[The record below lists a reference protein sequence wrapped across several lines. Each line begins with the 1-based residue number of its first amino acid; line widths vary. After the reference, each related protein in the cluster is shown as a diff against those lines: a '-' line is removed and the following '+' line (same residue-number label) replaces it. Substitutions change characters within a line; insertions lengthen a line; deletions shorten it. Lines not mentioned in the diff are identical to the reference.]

1 MWVHMRRLLRNLWPI
16 VVIAASLLAATAQAQ
31 QYPNRPVR
39 VLVGFAAGSGP
50 DVLARAVANQLGADL
65 GQNFFVENR
74 TGANGTIAIKAVI
87 EAQPDGYTLLYSSAS
102 IAPVPH
108 VYKLPYDLVRD
119 LTPIAT
125 IGILDGYLML
135 VNPATSINS
144 VSEFIA
150 FAKNNRALYGSAG
163 VGNVTHLA
171 AEMFNLKAG
180 LAMEHIPY
188 RGTSEVA
195 TALLAGNIHTMF
207 VTPPSVLG
215 LAKDGRLRPLAS
227 TGEKSLAEFPQVP
240 VMKDLVPGYGV
251 LGSWGM
257 FYAPAKTPPPIIEKL
272 NAAIRQALK
281 VPSVADVV
289 QRAGYEPDGRSA
301 AETAEFFRQEIEA
314 AGEVVRAAN
323 IKLN

>member
-1 MWVHMRRLLRNLWPI
+1 MPRLRPI
-16 VVIAASLLAATAQAQ
+16 ILLMVAMTAGLGAATAQAQ

-39 VLVGFAAGSGP
+39 ILVGFAAGSGP

-108 VYKLPYDLVRD
+108 VYKLPYDLMRD
-119 LTPIAT
+119 LAPIAT

-135 VNPATSINS
+135 VNPAMPINS

-150 FAKNNRALYGSAG
+150 FARNNRVLYGSAG
-163 VGNVTHLA
+163 IGNVTHLA

-215 LAKDGRLRPLAS
+215 LTKEGRLRPLAS
-227 TGEKSLAEFPQVP
+227 TGEKPLAEFPQLP
-240 VMKDLVPGYGV
+240 LMKDLVPGYAV

-257 FYAPAKTPPPIIEKL
+257 FYAPAKTPAAIIEKV
-272 NAAIRQALK
+272 NAAVRQTLK
-281 VPSVADVV
+281 VPAVADVV
-289 QRAGYEPDGRSA
+289 QRAGYVPDGRSA
-301 AETAEFFRQEIEA
+301 AETAEFFRREVEA
-314 AGEVVRAAN
+314 AGEAVRAAN

>member
-1 MWVHMRRLLRNLWPI
+1 MLLRSLCLMLAI
-16 VVIAASLLAATAQAQ
+16 AAGTIAASAQAP

-39 VLVGFAAGSGP
+39 ILVGFAAGSGP
-50 DVLARAVANQLGADL
+50 DVLARAVAHQLGADL
-65 GQNFFVENR
+65 KQNFFVENR
-74 TGANGTIAIKAVI
+74 TGANGTIAIKALI
-87 EAQPDGYTLLYSSAS
+87 EAPPDGHTLLYSSAS

-108 VYKLPYDLVRD
+108 VYKLPYDLMRD
-119 LTPIAT
+119 LAPIAT

-135 VNPATSINS
+135 VNPAMPINN
-144 VSEFIA
+144 VTEFIA
-150 FAKNNRALYGSAG
+150 FARKNRALYGSAG

-180 LAMEHIPY
+180 LTMEHIPY

-215 LAKDGRLRPLAS
+215 LAKEGRLRPLAS
-227 TGEKSLAEFPQVP
+227 TGERPLAEFPQLP

-257 FYAPAKTPPPIIEKL
+257 FYAPAKTPVAIIEQL
-272 NAAIRQALK
+272 NAAVRHSLK
-281 VPSVADVV
+281 VPAVADVV

-301 AETAEFFRQEIEA
+301 ADTAEFFRREVEA

>member
-1 MWVHMRRLLRNLWPI
+1 MRRLLRNLWPI
-16 VVIAASLLAATAQAQ
+16 VVIATSLLAATAQAQ

-39 VLVGFAAGSGP
+39 IFVGFAAGSGP
-50 DVLARAVANQLGADL
+50 DVLARAVANQLGANL

-87 EAQPDGYTLLYSSAS
+87 EAPPDGYTLLYSSAS

-119 LTPIAT
+119 LAPIAT

-135 VNPATSINS
+135 INPAMPVGS
-144 VSEFIA
+144 VAEFIA
-150 FAKNNRALYGSAG
+150 FAKNNRVLYGSAG

-240 VMKDLVPGYGV
+240 VLKDLVPGYGV

-257 FYAPAKTPPPIIEKL
+257 FYVPAKTPAPIIEKL

-281 VPSVADVV
+281 VPAVADVV